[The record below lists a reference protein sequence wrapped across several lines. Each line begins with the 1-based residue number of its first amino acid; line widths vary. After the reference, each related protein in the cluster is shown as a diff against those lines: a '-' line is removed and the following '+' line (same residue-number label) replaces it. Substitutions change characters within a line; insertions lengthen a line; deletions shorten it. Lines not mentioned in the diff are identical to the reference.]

1 MKETFYDILEISE
14 NASSDDIK
22 KAYRKLSLKFHP
34 DKNNNSS
41 ESQAKFQLIGE
52 AYETLSDKDKKR
64 QYDMMRNNPFASM
77 MGQGF
82 SPGQGQ
88 GFAFPFPNQ
97 GQGQDPIEEL
107 FSNLF
112 GFGLG
117 PGPGPGPGPR
127 SNQEQ
132 NQFSEFNINESFG
145 PNIRIFRQGSNGHS
159 NGPFNIQ
166 QQLQKPTPIIKTV
179 NISISQV
186 LTSSTV
192 PVEIER
198 WIVENGTKVFE
209 KETIYVNIPQGVDD
223 NEIIIIREKGNVV
236 NDVLRGDIKLFI
248 KVENNTDLKRNGL
261 DLILEKKI
269 KLKEALCGFSF
280 ELKYLNGKLYTINN
294 SIGNIIPPNHRKV
307 INNMGIC
314 REGCTGNLIIVFD
327 IEFPEKLNTETINA
341 LKDLL

>member
-22 KAYRKLSLKFHP
+22 KAYRKLSLKYHP

-77 MGQGF
+77 MGQGL
-82 SPGQGQ
+82 SHGHGHGQ
-88 GFAFPFPNQ
+88 GFPFSFSGSNPNQ
-97 GQGQDPIEEL
+97 GPNQDPIEEL
-107 FSNLF
+107 FANLF
-112 GFGLG
+112 GFGQG
-117 PGPGPGPGPR
+117 PNR
-127 SNQEQ
+127 SNQDHGSLDP
-132 NQFSEFNINESFG
+132 FSDLGDSFG
-145 PNIRIFRQGSNGHS
+145 PNIRIFRQGSNS
-159 NGPFNIQ
+159 SPFNIQ

-179 NISISQV
+179 TISIAQV
-186 LTSSTV
+186 LTASTV

-198 WIVENGTKVFE
+198 WIVEQGTKVFE

-223 NEIIIIREKGNVV
+223 NEIIIIREKGNVI
-236 NDVLRGDIKLFI
+236 NDTIRGDIKLFI

-294 SIGNIIPPNHRKV
+294 SIGNIIPPNHKKV

-314 REGCTGNLIIVFD
+314 REGITGNLIIVFD
-327 IEFPEKLNTETINA
+327 IEFPEKLNTETINVI
-341 LKDLL
+341 KDLL